1 MHSVLSFC
9 CSSAAALTRAP
20 QGHVLSHERRLRQQG
35 FTVLQHV
42 LNAEEAA
49 DVKEILERAEQSA
62 GRVELHGD
70 LPQQVRVPSILVHH
84 QVFAELL
91 LHPAV
96 LAIVQRLLHDDFR
109 CATWSSNTL
118 LPSMATPALGWHVDY
133 PYHDI
138 SPPWPQDTLSVQVLW
153 LLDNFTEH
161 NGATMFL
168 PDSHSWL
175 RQPDYDFSTP
185 QQSQLLLAPA
195 GSVLIAHGAWWH
207 RQTPNLSP
215 LSRSALLASFCR
227 AFVVPKADMEGQLME
242 MQTSALTDRLAAFQQ
257 ERLQYL
263 LLGQHKR
270 GLRNV
275 HA

>member
-1 MHSVLSFC
+1 
-9 CSSAAALTRAP
+9 
-20 QGHVLSHERRLRQQG
+20 VLSHEQQLRQHG
-35 FTVLQHV
+35 FTVLKPL
-42 LNAEEAA
+42 LNSYEAA
-49 DVKEILERAEQSA
+49 DVKETLELAEKSA
-62 GRVELHGD
+62 GRVEFHGD
-70 LPQQVRVPSILVHH
+70 VPQQVRVPNILVHH

-96 LAIVQRLLHDDFR
+96 LAIVQRLLHNDFR

-118 LPSMATPALGWHVDY
+118 LPHMTTPALGWHVDY

-168 PDSHSWL
+168 PESHEWL
-175 RQPDYDFSTP
+175 QQPDYDFSTP
-185 QQSQLLLAPA
+185 HQSQLLLAPA

-215 LSRSALLASFCR
+215 LPRSALLASFCR
-227 AFVVPKADMEGQLME
+227 AFVIPKADMEGQLMY
-242 MQTSALTDRLAAFQQ
+242 MQDSGLIEQLHAFQH
-257 ERLQYL
+257 ERLLQL
-263 LLGQHKR
+263 LLGKHKR